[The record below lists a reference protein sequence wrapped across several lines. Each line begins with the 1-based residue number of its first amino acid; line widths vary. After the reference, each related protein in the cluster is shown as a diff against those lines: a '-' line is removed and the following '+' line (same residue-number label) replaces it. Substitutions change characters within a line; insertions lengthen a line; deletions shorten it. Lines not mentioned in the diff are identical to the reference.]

1 VKREETMGIMKKER
15 FFLNLFVCVL
25 LALSAAGCG
34 RKEIARLRTENDALK
49 SVNESLRNQIS
60 VLEQSMLKFKETDWY
75 HYQQGLDALK
85 VNDYE
90 TAKLEFETVV
100 SNYPESTLIPSAK
113 MKVKEAAAA
122 IKRNP

>member
-1 VKREETMGIMKKER
+1 MGIMKKER

>member
-1 VKREETMGIMKKER
+1 MKREETMGIMKKER